1 MNDLIQEIE
10 KDKHEAD
17 TIGPS
22 SDELKHPRKHLRCSA
37 NALKFLL
44 ACTIP
49 PGGKF
54 KCQRECARTPPNST
68 FYQISTHHLYN

>member
-22 SDELKHPRKHLRCSA
+22 SDELKHPRKHLRGSA
-37 NALKFLL
+37 NALKFFLH
-44 ACTIP
+44 
-49 PGGKF
+49 
-54 KCQRECARTPPNST
+54 S
-68 FYQISTHHLYN
+68 